1 MPLKS
6 WPKLKQKVAII
17 GLGYVGLPLAV
28 AAANSNFL
36 VSGVDADEMKVLGV
50 NNGISNIEDIA
61 DLDLKKLVL
70 DGVLTAS
77 TDFSVIKEVQ
87 IVLICV
93 PTPLTPDQKPDLTYV
108 KTATESVASHLSED
122 TLVILES
129 TVSPGT
135 TRNLIAPMLAQFS
148 GLKPSQIQVAFSP
161 ERIDPSNKTWG
172 VKNTPKLVAGLSKE
186 AGTRAIDFYSSF
198 IDEVIRCDSLEVAE
212 TAKLLENSFRYI
224 NISFVNE
231 FLIFCQKLGVDVNQ
245 VIKAAATKPYGF
257 MPFYPSI
264 GVGGHCIP
272 VDPLYLSNKARE
284 LGAPTRF
291 IDLADQINQEMPGYF
306 VGRAEEKLGGLKD
319 KRILVVGV
327 AYKPNVADVRETPVT
342 ALINGLKSKGA
353 QVSWHDDLVSEWNN
367 EISVELKVGY
377 DLAILATPHAYI
389 DLKKLGETLI
399 LDTRGL
405 V

>member
-1 MPLKS
+1 MKIS
-6 WPKLKQKVAII
+6 IV

-28 AAANSNFL
+28 AAASSNFL
-36 VSGVDADEMKVLGV
+36 VSGIDADEVKVLGV
-50 NNGISNIEDIA
+50 NNGVSTIEDIA
-61 DLDLKKLVL
+61 DLDLKQLVNS
-70 DGVLTAS
+70 GALTAS
-77 TDFSVIKEVQ
+77 ADFSVMKDVQ
-87 IVLICV
+87 IVVICV
-93 PTPLTPDQKPDLTYV
+93 PTPLTQDQKPDLTHV
-108 KTATESVASHLSED
+108 KMATESVAKYLSED

-148 GLKPSQIQVAFSP
+148 GLKLNQIQVAFSP

-172 VKNTPKLVAGLSKE
+172 VKNTPKLVAGLSQE
-186 AGTRAIDFYSSF
+186 ACTRAIDFYSNF
-198 IDEVIRCDSLEVAE
+198 IDEVVRCESLEVAE

-224 NISFVNE
+224 NISFINE
-231 FLIFCQKLGVDVNQ
+231 FLIFCQKLGVDVND

-319 KRILVVGV
+319 KRVLVVGV
-327 AYKPNVADVRETPVT
+327 AYKPNVADVRQTPVT
-342 ALINGLKSKGA
+342 ALISGLKSKGA
-353 QVSWHDDLVSEWNN
+353 QVSWHDDLVKEWNG
-367 EISVELKVGY
+367 EKSVELKTGF
-377 DLAILATPHAYI
+377 DLAIIATLHAYI
-389 DLKKLGETLI
+389 DFIKLGDTPI
-399 LDTRGL
+399 LDTKGSI
-405 V
+405 

>member
-1 MPLKS
+1 M
-6 WPKLKQKVAII
+6 KQKIAVI

-28 AAANSNFL
+28 ATANSNFL
-36 VSGVDADEMKVLGV
+36 VSGVDADEVKILGINSGV
-50 NNGISNIEDIA
+50 SPIEDIA
-61 DLDLKKLVL
+61 DLDLKKLVNSRA
-70 DGVLTAS
+70 LTAS
-77 TDFSVIKEVQ
+77 TDFSVVQDVQ

-93 PTPLTPDQKPDLTYV
+93 PTPLTQDQKPDLTHV
-108 KTATESVASHLSED
+108 KMATESVAKYLSED

-135 TRNLIAPMLAQFS
+135 TRNLIVPTLAQFS
-148 GLKPSQIQVAFSP
+148 GLKLNQIQVAFSP

-172 VKNTPKLVAGLSKE
+172 VKNTPKLVAGLSQE
-186 AGTRAIDFYSSF
+186 ACTRAIDFYSNF
-198 IDEVIRCDSLEVAE
+198 IDEVVRCESLEVAE

-224 NISFVNE
+224 NISFINE
-231 FLIFCQKLGVDVNQ
+231 FLIFCQKLGVDVNE

-319 KRILVVGV
+319 KRVLVVGV
-327 AYKPNVADVRETPVT
+327 AYKPNVADVRQTPVT
-342 ALINGLKSKGA
+342 ALISGLKSKGA
-353 QVSWHDDLVSEWNN
+353 QVSWHDDLVKEWNG
-367 EISVELKVGY
+367 EKSVELKTGF
-377 DLAILATPHAYI
+377 DLAIIATPHTYMN
-389 DLKKLGETLI
+389 LTKLGDTPI
-399 LDTRGL
+399 LDTKGSI
-405 V
+405 

>member
-1 MPLKS
+1 M
-6 WPKLKQKVAII
+6 KQKMAVV

-36 VSGVDADEMKVLGV
+36 VSGIDADEIKILGI
-50 NNGISNIEDIA
+50 NSGASPIEDIA
-61 DLDLKKLVL
+61 DLDLKKLVNSRA
-70 DGVLTAS
+70 LTAS
-77 TDFSVIKEVQ
+77 TDFSIIKEVQ

-108 KTATESVASHLSED
+108 KMATESVAKYLSED

-135 TRNLIAPMLAQFS
+135 TRNLIAPILAQFS
-148 GLKPSQIQVAFSP
+148 GLNLNQIQVAFSP

-172 VKNTPKLVAGLSKE
+172 VKNTPKLVAGLSQE
-186 AGTRAIDFYSSF
+186 ACTRAIDFYSNF
-198 IDEVIRCDSLEVAE
+198 IDEVVRCESLEVAE
-212 TAKLLENSFRYI
+212 TAKLLENSFRYV
-224 NISFVNE
+224 NISFINE
-231 FLIFCQKLGVDVNQ
+231 FLIFCQKLGVDVNE

-291 IDLADQINQEMPGYF
+291 IDLADQINHEMPGYF

-319 KRILVVGV
+319 KKVLVVGV
-327 AYKPNVADVRETPVT
+327 AYKPNVADVRETPVN
-342 ALINGLKSKGA
+342 ALISGLKSKGA
-353 QVSWHDDLVSEWNN
+353 HVSWHDDLVKEWNG
-367 EISVELKVGY
+367 EKSIELRTGF
-377 DLAILATPHAYI
+377 DLAIIATPHAYL
-389 DLKKLGETLI
+389 DLQKLGETFI
-399 LDTRGL
+399 LDTRGSIQ
-405 V
+405 

>member
-1 MPLKS
+1 M
-6 WPKLKQKVAII
+6 KQKMAVV

-36 VSGVDADEMKVLGV
+36 VSGIDADEVKILGI
-50 NNGISNIEDIA
+50 NSGASPIEDIA
-61 DLDLKKLVL
+61 DLDLKKLVNSRA
-70 DGVLTAS
+70 LTAS
-77 TDFSVIKEVQ
+77 TDFSAVKDVQ

-108 KTATESVASHLSED
+108 KMATESVAKYLSED

-135 TRNLIAPMLAQFS
+135 TRNLIAPILAEFS

-172 VKNTPKLVAGLSKE
+172 VKNTPKLVAGLSQE
-186 AGTRAIDFYSSF
+186 ACTRAIEFYSNF
-198 IDEVIRCDSLEVAE
+198 IDEVVRCESLEVAE
-212 TAKLLENSFRYI
+212 TAKLLENTFRYI
-224 NISFVNE
+224 NISFINE
-231 FLIFCQKLGVDVNQ
+231 FLIFCQKLGVDVNE
-245 VIKAAATKPYGF
+245 VIQAAATKPYGF

-291 IDLADQINQEMPGYF
+291 IDLADQINQEMPEYF

-319 KRILVVGV
+319 KKVLVVGV

-342 ALINGLKSKGA
+342 ALISGLKSKGA
-353 QVSWHDDLVSEWNN
+353 HVSWHDDLVKEWNG
-367 EISVELKVGY
+367 EKSIELRTGF
-377 DLAILATPHAYI
+377 DLAIIATPHAYL
-389 DLKKLGETLI
+389 DLQKLGETFI
-399 LDTRGL
+399 LDTRGSIQ
-405 V
+405 